1 MRHTPR
7 MHPRNVEVQD
17 ALRRAGVDSPI
28 VVLDEH
34 ARTAALAA
42 AQLGC
47 PVAAIANSLVF
58 LADGEPLLVMAS
70 GAARVDT
77 DVIARAVGA
86 GTVAKAD
93 AGQVRAATGQAI
105 GGVAPT
111 GHPSPLRTLVDEDLR
126 AHEQVWAAGGTPDTI
141 LALTFDELVS
151 LTGGTVTT
159 VR

>member
-1 MRHTPR
+1 
-7 MHPRNVEVQD
+7 MHPRNRAVQD
-17 ALRRAGVDSPI
+17 ALQQAGIQSRI

-34 ARTAALAA
+34 ARTAVLAA
-42 AQLGC
+42 EQLGC

-77 DVIARAVGA
+77 DVVARAVGA
-86 GTVAKAD
+86 SFVGKAT
-93 AGQVRAATGQAI
+93 AEQVRAATGQAI

-111 GHPSPLRTLVDEDLR
+111 GHPRPLPTLVDEDLR
-126 AHEQVWAAGGTPDTI
+126 AHEEVWAAGGTPDTVFPI
-141 LALTFDELVS
+141 GFDQLVA
-151 LTGGTVTT
+151 LTGGQVTR

>member
-1 MRHTPR
+1 
-7 MHPRNVEVQD
+7 MHPRNREVQD
-17 ALRRAGVDSPI
+17 ALRRAGIGSEI

-34 ARTAALAA
+34 ARTAVLAA
-42 AQLGC
+42 GQLGC

-58 LADGEPLLVMAS
+58 VADGEPLLVMAS

-86 GTVAKAD
+86 GEVAKAS
-93 AGQVRAATGQAI
+93 AGQVRSATGQAI

-111 GHPSPLRTLVDEDLR
+111 GHPLPLRTLIDEDLR
-126 AHEQVWAAGGTPDTI
+126 AQEEIWAAGGTPDTVF
-141 LALTFDELVS
+141 ALTFDQLVL
-151 LTGGTVTT
+151 LTGGTVTA

>member
-1 MRHTPR
+1 
-7 MHPRNVEVQD
+7 MHPRNLEVQD
-17 ALRRAGVDSPI
+17 ALHRAGVDARI

-86 GTVAKAD
+86 TTVTKAD
-93 AGQVRAATGQAI
+93 AGQVRAATGQVI

-111 GHPSPLRTLVDEDLR
+111 GHPAPLRTLVDEELR

-141 LALTFDELVS
+141 LPLTFDDLVS
-151 LTGGTVTT
+151 LTGGTVTA